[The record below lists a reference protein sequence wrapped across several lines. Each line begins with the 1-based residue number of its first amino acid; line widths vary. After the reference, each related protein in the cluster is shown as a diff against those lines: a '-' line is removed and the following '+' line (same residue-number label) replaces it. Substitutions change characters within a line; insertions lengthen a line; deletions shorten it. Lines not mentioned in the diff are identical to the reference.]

1 MKSLKKTKPIISIK
15 VSYESFAQIFPF
27 FKAPDWATNPLNPI
41 DIIDICTVSLIEDGE
56 SINLDGTQILTLKP
70 NTEYQ
75 FKVGWETKPPE
86 HLQLNLSFAQIIFE
100 QKLYNGDLVREW
112 GHIFTDASGA
122 NGSVLVKNIDEGVFS
137 FTTIDTSSSS
147 NLISLDYTIVFGL
160 IINNS
165 VKKYL
170 QIDPLI
176 RTNSRAG

>member
-1 MKSLKKTKPIISIK
+1 MKSSENTKSIISIK
-15 VSYESFAQIFPF
+15 VSYEYFAQIFHF
-27 FKAPDWATNPLNPI
+27 FEAPDWATNPLSPV
-41 DIIDICTVSLIEDGE
+41 DIIDICTISLIEDGE
-56 SINLDGTQILTLKP
+56 TINLDGTHILTLKP

-75 FKVGWETKPPE
+75 FKVDWESKPPKD
-86 HLQLNLSFAQIIFE
+86 LQLNLSFVQIIFE

-122 NGSVLVKNIDEGVFS
+122 NGSVLNKNIDGSVFS
-137 FTTIDTSSSS
+137 FTTVDTSSSS